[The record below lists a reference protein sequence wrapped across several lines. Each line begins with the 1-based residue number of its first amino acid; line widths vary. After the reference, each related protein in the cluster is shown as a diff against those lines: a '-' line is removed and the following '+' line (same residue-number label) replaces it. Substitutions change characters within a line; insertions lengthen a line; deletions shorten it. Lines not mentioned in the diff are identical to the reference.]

1 MVIHHEPG
9 SHGLP
14 DMWELFDA
22 MAVSVYMRLSVDLD
36 IHFDF
41 VVLHTAVVCNV
52 RRIFCLLEYHSKADG
67 KMRHRASCAQMEC
80 SDVKMVGF

>member
-1 MVIHHEPG
+1 MVIHPEPG

-52 RRIFCLLEYHSKADG
+52 HRIFRLLEYHSKADG
-67 KMRHRASCAQMEC
+67 NKAKNQFATQMRYF
-80 SDVKMVGF
+80 DTLLVF

>member
-41 VVLHTAVVCNV
+41 VVLHTAVLCNV
-52 RRIFCLLEYHSKADG
+52 HRIFRLLEYHSKADG
-67 KMRHRASCAQMEC
+67 KMRQR
-80 SDVKMVGF
+80 